1 MSLPPEIP
9 STPWPT
15 IVRDL
20 MTVGVTT
27 CSIGTP
33 LSEIARLM
41 VEKNLEAVVV
51 LDEEGNARGYVG
63 QDEAVGAI
71 SRPDCR
77 ELKVEDVL
85 REDIPEIP
93 VDIPIP
99 AAAQIMQDKG
109 VRVLFFLHHAGGIAY
124 PAGILTYRHILRF
137 LAARSPTDLRDLG
150 IQAARLSPLDVF
162 IQRRDAAKKKN
173 IHE

>member
-1 MSLPPEIP
+1 MPTEIP
-9 STPWPT
+9 NEAWPGV
-15 IVRDL
+15 VRDL

-27 CSIGTP
+27 CSLGTP
-33 LSEIARLM
+33 VSEIARLM

-71 SRPDCR
+71 SRPDSR
-77 ELKVEDVL
+77 EMKVEDVL

-99 AAAQIMQDKG
+99 AAAQIMRDKG
-109 VRVLFFLHHAGGIAY
+109 VRVLFFLHRAGGIAY

-137 LAARSPTDLRDLG
+137 LAASSPDDLRDLG
-150 IQAARLSPLDVF
+150 IGAARLSPLEIF
-162 IQRRDAAKKKN
+162 IQRRDAARKKN
-173 IHE
+173 SHD